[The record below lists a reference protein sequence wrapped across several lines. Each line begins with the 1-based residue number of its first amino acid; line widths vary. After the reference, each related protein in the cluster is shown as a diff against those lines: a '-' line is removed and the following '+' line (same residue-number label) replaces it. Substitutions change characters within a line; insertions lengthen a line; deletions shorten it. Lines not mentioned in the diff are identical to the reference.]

1 MEKVYVCV
9 ANGNKKETGEP
20 YSVFNAL
27 IVSKNYEGYNSK
39 DSIVEKQ
46 RYPLGEKK
54 VLKG

>member
-39 DSIVEKQ
+39 DSIIEKQ